1 MKDCAFLGGVFM
13 FKLNILNVKNKV
25 AKVAKKIFEKEYNI
39 RKKVVFLQ
47 PHFTRDEHRGV
58 AQLASALA
66 WGARGRKFESFH
78 PDETTKKGNDRVIP
92 FFVLGF
98 RGQVS
103 VVRIDN

>member
-1 MKDCAFLGGVFM
+1 M
-13 FKLNILNVKNKV
+13 FNV
-25 AKVAKKIFEKEYNI
+25 

-78 PDETTKKGNDRVIP
+78 PDEKKRDDFGHL
-92 FFVLGF
+92 FFFMVFSIHLRF
-98 RGQVS
+98 NNS
-103 VVRIDN
+103 